1 MNFLYFL
8 FYYSL
13 SSKQVTWKD
22 AMINNKCEGGV
33 QHGPSIQN
41 DMEQN
46 MRKESQEQVTVR
58 LKKPLSEIK
67 TVI

>member
-1 MNFLYFL
+1 
-8 FYYSL
+8 
-13 SSKQVTWKD
+13 
-22 AMINNKCEGGV
+22 MINNKCEGGV

-58 LKKPLSEIK
+58 LKKPLSEMNKEEI
-67 TVI
+67 I

>member
-1 MNFLYFL
+1 MTYDNI
-8 FYYSL
+8 S
-13 SSKQVTWKD
+13 
-22 AMINNKCEGGV
+22 AANNNKIIIDEKFEGGV
-33 QHGPSIQN
+33 QHGPGIQE